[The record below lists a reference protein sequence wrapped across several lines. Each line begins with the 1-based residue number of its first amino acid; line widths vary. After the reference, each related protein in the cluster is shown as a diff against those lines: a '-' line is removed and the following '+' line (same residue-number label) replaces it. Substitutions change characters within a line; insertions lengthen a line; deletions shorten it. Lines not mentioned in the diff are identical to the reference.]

1 MTPSELGEAARARR
15 IELGLRQQDLATLAG
30 VSERLIREIEK
41 GKPSL
46 RMDTLLQV
54 LDVLGFR
61 IALTEFDALRP
72 NTGTILEG

>member
-1 MTPSELGEAARARR
+1 MTPAELGEAARARR
-15 IELGLRQQDLATLAG
+15 IELGLRQQDLAVLAG

-46 RMDTLLQV
+46 RLDTLLQV

-61 IALTEFDALRP
+61 IALTGFDALRP
-72 NTGTILEG
+72 GA